1 MFLNEQSTSPIQSFI
16 LVQSYKAYD
25 LEVTGLNLSP
35 RNLIQLRPM
44 GMKMAALVAVL
55 IMAKVLEMKKRNK
68 LWSAGIFSKGTC

>member
-1 MFLNEQSTSPIQSFI
+1 MFLNKQSTSPIQSFI

-35 RNLIQLRPM
+35 RNLIRLRPM
-44 GMKMAALVAVL
+44 GMKMAELVAIL

-68 LWSAGIFSKGTC
+68 LWSARIFGRGT